1 MRAREPDASGY
12 VDSTGARI
20 YYEVFGSGP
29 TTLLFLPTWSL
40 VHSRVWKLQVP
51 YFARHY
57 RVIVFDG
64 RGNGKSSRPAD
75 ASAYTYQAF
84 VDDAL
89 AVMDATQTASATMVG
104 YSMGGVRLAMLA
116 AHHPDRVDGAIFIG
130 PVSPFAEPT
139 RPDGARYAWS
149 EPLATSEGWAKHNKY
164 YWRRNYGDWLEFF
177 THKLFTEP
185 HSTKAIEDVT
195 EWGNE
200 TNAEILIATYEAP
213 QSPEQPPREHNAAV
227 EYYARI
233 RCPVL
238 VIHGS
243 DDAVL
248 PHSMGAGVARATGGT
263 LVTIE
268 GGGHTPHVRHPVK
281 VNILI
286 RRFMDDLIR
295 PAVRSSRTSP
305 SIRAASPV
313 AHTRTRR

>member
-1 MRAREPDASGY
+1 MRAREPDESGY
-12 VDSTGARI
+12 VERTDARI

-29 TTLLFLPTWSL
+29 QTLLFLPTWSL

-57 RVIVFDG
+57 RVITFDG
-64 RGNGKSSRPAD
+64 RGNGKSSRPSD

-89 AVMDATQTASATMVG
+89 AVMDATSTARATMVG

-116 AHHPDRVDGAIFIG
+116 ADYADRVEGAVFIG
-130 PVSPFAEPT
+130 PVSPFSDPT
-139 RPDGARYAWS
+139 RPDGESHSWD
-149 EPLATSEGWAKHNKY
+149 EPLESTEGWAKHNKY
-164 YWRRNYGDWLEFF
+164 YWRKNYRDWLEFF
-177 THKLFTEP
+177 AGKLLTEP
-185 HSTKAIEDVT
+185 HSTKAIEDVI
-195 EWGNE
+195 EWGSE
-200 TNAEILIATYEAP
+200 TNAEVLIATYEAP
-213 QSPEQPPREHNAAV
+213 KSPKQPPSDRENANA
-227 EYYARI
+227 YYARI
-233 RCPVL
+233 KCPVL

-286 RRFMDDLIR
+286 RRFMDEVVTPRAKRERERALDVERLE
-295 PAVRSSRTSP
+295 VRK
-305 SIRAASPV
+305 
-313 AHTRTRR
+313 